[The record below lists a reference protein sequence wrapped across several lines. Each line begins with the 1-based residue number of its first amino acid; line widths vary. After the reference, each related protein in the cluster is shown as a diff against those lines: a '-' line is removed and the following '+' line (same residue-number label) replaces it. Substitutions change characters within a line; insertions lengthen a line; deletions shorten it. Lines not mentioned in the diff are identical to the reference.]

1 MRSNIDKE
9 LIQYHAKYAA
19 DSEFSRK
26 ARLQQ
31 SKWRELKGYPIG
43 KTPRGDTP
51 MGNFIE
57 KLFAHEQKVNLLTEN
72 IRQIALDELA
82 SSKSTGAL
90 IQENRLWEN
99 TLSSQPLCFNLFG
112 EMHYDLNLATD
123 FFKESF
129 PDRAIFR
136 VTAVRFEYS
145 PSRGEKA
152 LTGDHSA
159 FDAFVEYVAESGN
172 KGFIGI
178 EVKYAE
184 SLMEGRDS
192 IKRTFAMH
200 KEEYLRVS
208 AGAYDASGNG
218 ARTIFD
224 MDSIEEMAQAPKFQ
238 IWRDH
243 LLALS
248 MLQADLYDE
257 GFFLFL
263 YPYQNAECREGFHE
277 YKDSL
282 AIKSEDAAKRCYLYE
297 GDIFEYIQRLHDMA
311 GQPWSQEL
319 VERYTW
325 RNED

>member
-1 MRSNIDKE
+1 MKSDLDKE
-9 LIQYHAKYAA
+9 LTQYHAKYAG
-19 DSEFSRK
+19 DGVFSRK

-31 SKWRELKGYPIG
+31 SKWREEKGYPIG
-43 KTPRGDTP
+43 KTRGGRLL
-51 MGNFIE
+51 GNYIE
-57 KLFAHEQKVNLLTEN
+57 KSFAHQYKVNLLTEN
-72 IRQIALDELA
+72 IRQIALEEIA
-82 SSKSTGAL
+82 NSKSTGAL

-99 TLSSQPLCFNLFG
+99 MLSSQPLCFNLFG
-112 EMHYDLNLATD
+112 EMHYDLNLATE

-129 PDRAIFR
+129 PTRDIFR

-159 FDAFVEYVAESGN
+159 FDAFVEYETSMST

-184 SLMEGRDS
+184 TLMEGSDS
-192 IKRTFAMH
+192 TDRTYAMH
-200 KEEYLRVS
+200 KEEYLRV
-208 AGAYDASGNG
+208 AKNAN
-218 ARTIFD
+218 IFNMERIDD
-224 MDSIEEMAQAPKFQ
+224 MATSPKFQ

-248 MLQADLYDE
+248 MLQASLYNE

-263 YPYQNAECREGFHE
+263 YPYQNDKCKKGFQE
-277 YKDSL
+277 YLNALNTDDGR
-282 AIKSEDAAKRCYLYE
+282 KSCIY
-297 GDIFEYIQRLHDMA
+297 GQDIFEYIHQLHRITNKD
-311 GQPWSQEL
+311 WSKVL

-325 RNED
+325 